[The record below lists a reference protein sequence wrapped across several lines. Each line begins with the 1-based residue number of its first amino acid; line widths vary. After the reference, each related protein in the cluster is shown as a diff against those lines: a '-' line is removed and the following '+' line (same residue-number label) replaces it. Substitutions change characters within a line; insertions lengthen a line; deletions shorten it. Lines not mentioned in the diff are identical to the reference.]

1 MSRSAVR
8 GIVTALVVVL
18 VVVGGA
24 GGFIWW
30 KLSTLKQTLIA
41 NIGKSLDATVQVAS
55 IDFDVFKGELHA
67 AGITLVNQN
76 PAAPWDKGDIS
87 QVTVHFKL
95 SDVLNPALP
104 ISVEVSDWHI
114 ALHSPLRTAETPP
127 AETGASS
134 TNSAAKGHIQ
144 VTHIAAQNG
153 TAELDFADD
162 RKVVIKGISF
172 DAANNGA
179 EVWTTQLQAAS
190 VVAGSLEAADC
201 AVQIRGDAE
210 KITFSQLHMQVSPGV
225 ITGDGEVALNG
236 NHDAQV
242 DVKSVDL
249 PLTMLV
255 SVDWQMKLSGLVDG
269 TLHYAGNDQGG
280 GAKGQLAVT
289 HGKFNVL
296 PLLGKVTMM
305 VGLADISD
313 VEVDKATSD
322 FEWKDKTFHLMNID
336 VRKNDVVRIGGVL
349 DIDQLGQVD
358 GRLKLGLPSVAT
370 SKWLALQTAVF
381 PIQLEDYNW
390 ADVHLTGT
398 PDHLQEDLTSRLVA
412 AGMGTGSDLMNQAA
426 EKASSLFNSI
436 LGK

>member
-1 MSRSAVR
+1 MSRSALR
-8 GIVTALVVVL
+8 GIVTAFVVVL

-30 KLSTLKQTLIA
+30 KLSHLKQTLIA
-41 NIGKSLDATVQVAS
+41 NIENSLDAKVDVAS

-67 AGITLVNQN
+67 AGITLSNQN

-95 SDVLNPALP
+95 SDVLNPTLP

-134 TNSAAKGHIQ
+134 ASAPARERIQ
-144 VTHIAAQNG
+144 VTHIAAQSG

-162 RKVVIKGISF
+162 RKVIIHGISF
-172 DAANNGA
+172 DATNGGA
-179 EVWTTQLQAAS
+179 DVWTTQLQATS
-190 VVAGSLEAADC
+190 VVAGTLEAGAS
-201 AVQIRGDAE
+201 AVQIRGEAD
-210 KITFSQLHMQVSPGV
+210 KITFSQLHMQVGPGV
-225 ITGDGEVALNG
+225 ITGDGNVALGG

-242 DVKSVDL
+242 DAKSVDL
-249 PLTMLV
+249 PITMLV
-255 SVDWQMKLSGLVDG
+255 SVDWQMKVSGLVDG
-269 TLHYAGNDQGG
+269 TLHYEGNDQGG

-296 PLLGKVTMM
+296 PWLGKVTTM

-322 FEWKDKTFHLMNID
+322 FEWKDKAFHLRNID
-336 VRKNDVVRIGGVL
+336 VRKTDVVRIGGAV
-349 DIDQLGQVD
+349 DINELGQVD

-370 SKWLALQTAVF
+370 AKWPALQTSVF
-381 PIQLEDYNW
+381 STQIEDFNW
-390 ADVHLTGT
+390 TDVHLTGT
-398 PDHLQEDLTSRLVA
+398 PDHLQEDLTSRLVM
-412 AGMGTGSDLMNQAA
+412 AGVGTGSDLMNQAA
-426 EKASSLFNSI
+426 QKASSLFNSI